1 MDFLD
6 DDGISERIKLKLL
19 DEQSVRGLREA
30 LIELLPEQSA
40 ARRSLADIEAQAET
54 LRAAQRDRK
63 AGRK

>member
-40 ARRSLADIEAQAET
+40 ARRSLADIESQAET